1 MYKYAIYLFS
11 VVAISLSTATIA
23 TQVPLLPAKAIQ
35 YQASYAATHTQRV
48 DRQAF
53 QHPLPTLNIEE
64 RMSFQLGKS
73 LFNKIWVSSPS
84 STTASDGLGPLFNA
98 RNCSSCHIN
107 NGRGQAAINEEVPK
121 NNLSSVMRLSIPAS
135 NHLQRDLLRSG
146 RVASIDEPTYGAQL
160 QDMSISGVPAEGLFS
175 THYETTIFT
184 FPDGEVAELQKPHYR
199 FHKLN
204 YGELAS
210 KTQHSLRIA
219 PPIVGL
225 GLLEL
230 ISDQQIEALADPFDL
245 NKDGISGKPNYVWN
259 LETQSKDLGRFGWKA
274 KHPSLMQQNSQA
286 LSQDI
291 GLSSHLFP
299 AGYGGCTELQI
310 ACRKAPDGNSE
321 QHDNAEVSKEMLHLI
336 NVYTQKLAVTPAR
349 NQDAPAFKRGEKL
362 FYQSGCAQ
370 CHTPSFTL
378 EVPNAQSV
386 TISPYSDLLLHDMG
400 EGLADSVTEFLA
412 SGSEWRTPP
421 LWSVGL
427 TQLINPQARFLHD
440 GRARN
445 LTEAILWHAGEAD
458 TAKHRFIHLDQQQR
472 RDLILFLESI

>member
-1 MYKYAIYLFS
+1 MCKYALYLLS
-11 VVAISLSTATIA
+11 VVAISLSTATVA
-23 TQVPLLPAKAIQ
+23 TQAPLLPAKAIK
-35 YQASYAATHTQRV
+35 YQASYTATHSQPV
-48 DRQAF
+48 DRQAL
-53 QHPLPTLNIEE
+53 QHPLPTLTIEE

-107 NGRGQAAINEEVPK
+107 NGRGQPAVDESIPK

-135 NHLQRDLLRSG
+135 NNSQRELLRSG

-175 THYETTIFT
+175 TRYTTQLFT
-184 FPDGEVAELQKPHYR
+184 FPDGEVVELQKPDYQ

-204 YGELAS
+204 YGELSS

-219 PPIVGL
+219 PPIIGL
-225 GLLEL
+225 GLLEQ
-230 ISDQQIEALADPFDL
+230 IADQQIEALADPFDL

-259 LETQSKDLGRFGWKA
+259 LETQTKDLGRFGWKA
-274 KHPSLMQQNSQA
+274 KHPSLAQQNSQA

-299 AGYGGCTELQI
+299 AGYGGCTEQQT
-310 ACRKAPDGNSE
+310 ACRKAPDGNRE
-321 QHDNAEVSKEMLHLI
+321 QHDNVEVSNDMLHFI
-336 NVYTQKLAVTPAR
+336 NFYTQSLAITPAR
-349 NQDAPAFKRGEKL
+349 NQDSPAFKRGEKL
-362 FYQSGCAQ
+362 FHQSGCAQ

-378 EVPNAQSV
+378 DIPNAQPV
-386 TISPYSDLLLHDMG
+386 TLSPYSDLLLHDMG
-400 EGLADSVTEFLA
+400 EGLADSVVEFLA

-421 LWSVGL
+421 LWSIGL

-458 TAKHRFIHLDQQQR
+458 TAKEKFIHLDQQQR